1 MGVST
6 EMKFKQLVLA
16 ELAGMIADDKN
27 IRVSFAPGTETHRQ
41 LKIISTQKNVE
52 PRDVVISA
60 VRVFF
65 LALMGTNNEQSI
77 D

>member
-1 MGVST
+1 MGLSSET
-6 EMKFKQLVLA
+6 KFRQLVIQ

-41 LKIISTQKNVE
+41 LKILSTQRDVE
-52 PRDVVISA
+52 PRDIVISA

-65 LALMGTNNEQSI
+65 AAVIGHSNEQSI
-77 D
+77 S